1 MTERVLPA
9 TVVASH
15 LEVCA
20 AELAAGPVPLGEL
33 AEVLDHLVTGQRHL
47 SLALASLADRLDT
60 ATAAEAASLSEVL
73 RAAASASGHAADALA
88 ASEHLV
94 ETIVDDTHL

>member
-15 LEVCA
+15 LQACA

-33 AEVLDHLVTGQRHL
+33 AEVLDHLVTGQRQL
-47 SLALASLADRLDT
+47 SLALERLAGGLDT
-60 ATAAEAASLSEVL
+60 ARGIEEASLSEVL
-73 RAAASASGHAADALA
+73 LAAASASGHAADALA

-94 ETIVDDTHL
+94 EKIIDDTHF